1 MPLFAV
7 NSIRASISQ
16 VHISFLHI
24 TSFFFNFMQIIKWHM
39 PLMKIVLL
47 IKMKN
52 CVKRICHCTF
62 VLQYIHMSMP
72 ESKIVFFF
80 AILQK
85 NSCWTEKKK
94 NITVTVQVHFGCR
107 CTAQNGTD
115 YFYRLISIT
124 SLKVTTMW
132 TWSLCAIA
140 CSTSTQLAKCTE
152 ENHST
157 QPTHY

>member
-7 NSIRASISQ
+7 NSIKASISQ

-24 TSFFFNFMQIIKWHM
+24 ISFFFNFMQMIKWHI
-39 PLMKIVLL
+39 PLIKILSL

-52 CVKRICHCTF
+52 CVKQICHCTF
-62 VLQYIHMSMP
+62 VLQYIHRMP
-72 ESKIVFFF
+72 ESKIFCFF

-85 NSCWTEKKK
+85 NSCWTEKK
-94 NITVTVQVHFGCR
+94 ITVTVQVHFGCR

-115 YFYRLISIT
+115 YLYRLISIT

-132 TWSLCAIA
+132 TWSLCVIA
-140 CSTSTQLAKCTE
+140 CSTSIQLAKCTE

-157 QPTHY
+157 QPAHY